1 MTDVPAAEI
10 ASRAAFEMRL
20 YLLSVPP
27 SSLHFLLTLLESM
40 YALGYGLQEREK
52 TFKDATTHISNIG
65 EMVEDMEGRM
75 RDALYEV
82 VAIALPR
89 YPVGEVLVSVVR

>member
-1 MTDVPAAEI
+1 
-10 ASRAAFEMRL
+10 
-20 YLLSVPP
+20 
-27 SSLHFLLTLLESM
+27 M
-40 YALGYGLQEREK
+40 YGLGYGLQEREK

-82 VAIALPR
+82 VRLLFMDTLWKIYGNIDR
-89 YPVGEVLVSVVR
+89 YPFTPSG